1 MQDRIAGA
9 VIDRVAPGIRRKP
22 AKPVRK
28 PQAVLKLQSMVT
40 GQAVV
45 GCERQQESFSI
56 VQTAQFSPEEL
67 PAHQALVNSGDQVVI
82 AKHMFDSA
90 APLSNRG
97 QPQVRRK
104 PVAQQHR
111 ERSVHGTPILRKTE
125 RAAVY
130 HIRGDAEAGI
140 VVDSPAG
147 PQHRLTSGSRAQAH
161 TALSK
166 GKTPT
171 SCSYSEVEDTFSI

>member
-1 MQDRIAGA
+1 M
-9 VIDRVAPGIRRKP
+9 
-22 AKPVRK
+22 
-28 PQAVLKLQSMVT
+28 
-40 GQAVV
+40 
-45 GCERQQESFSI
+45 
-56 VQTAQFSPEEL
+56 
-67 PAHQALVNSGDQVVI
+67 I
-82 AKHMFDSA
+82 AKHMFDGA

-171 SCSYSEVEDTFSI
+171 SCSCSEVEDTFSI